1 MATSVKLKQF
11 EGPLDLLLSLIEQQQ
26 MNISEVSLSDITEQY
41 LKWVSE
47 LEERSEELADF
58 LVIATKLLYLK
69 SRLLLPYLYP
79 AEEENGVG
87 LADQLKLYKRFVAAS
102 EHVHELWQR
111 LFISYGR
118 IEPPLKQEG
127 FTVPANALPD
137 NLHSSMHLLLKRL
150 KPVNP
155 LPQLSI
161 DRTVSVKE
169 RIESIYEALQKIK
182 QLSFKQML
190 GKTESRSEVIITFL
204 AILELVKQEKVS
216 IDQVD
221 SFADMMLKKV

>member
-1 MATSVKLKQF
+1 MPATVKLKQF
-11 EGPLDLLLSLIEQQQ
+11 EGPLDLLLSLIEQEQL
-26 MNISEVSLSDITEQY
+26 NISEVSLSEITENF
-41 LKWVSE
+41 LKTVSE
-47 LEERSEELADF
+47 IEDRTEDLADF

-79 AEEENGVG
+79 AEEEGGVG
-87 LADQLKLYKRFVAAS
+87 LADQLKLYKRFVDAS

-111 LFISYGR
+111 LLVSYGR
-118 IEPPLKQEG
+118 IEPPLKPEG
-127 FTVPANALPD
+127 FFVPANAQAG
-137 NLHSSMHLLLKRL
+137 NLHSAMHLLLKRL

-169 RIESIYEALQKIK
+169 KIESIYEALRKIK
-182 QLSFKQML
+182 QLSFKEML
-190 GKTESRSEVIITFL
+190 GKVESRSEVIVTFL
-204 AILELVKQEKVS
+204 AILELVKQEKVA

-221 SFADMMLKKV
+221 SFADMTLTHV

>member
-47 LEERSEELADF
+47 LEERTEELADF

-79 AEEENGVG
+79 AEEEGGVG
-87 LADQLKLYKRFVAAS
+87 LADQLKLYKRFVEAS

-127 FTVPANALPD
+127 FTVPTNATPE
-137 NLHSSMHLLLKRL
+137 NLHSSMRLLLKRL

-169 RIESIYEALQKIK
+169 RIESIYEVLQKIK

-190 GKTESRSEVIITFL
+190 GAVESRSEVIITFL
-204 AILELVKQEKVS
+204 AILELVKQEKVA